1 MLDPS
6 CDLLIKFIEAAPE
19 RGVGWG
25 KLWQYGSESGAENAA
40 VGSGAEPQDSQAGVG
55 NAIAGVRGM
64 RSMMPCK
71 RLSLAN
77 RSIEPIFTRR
87 KVDVS

>member
-25 KLWQYGSESGAENAA
+25 KLWQYRSESGAENPA
-40 VGSGAEPQDSQAGVG
+40 VGSGAEPQGSQAGPK
-55 NAIAGVRGM
+55 
-64 RSMMPCK
+64 S
-71 RLSLAN
+71 S
-77 RSIEPIFTRR
+77 SI
-87 KVDVS
+87 K